1 MPNEEEKRLPKWP
14 LWIALSLVLV
24 VEVFFIVMLSVEG
37 IIGNNV
43 PILVNS
49 VGLLVS
55 CVLIWRGIAWSR
67 WLLTVLLVW
76 RVADIGIAIASHGSG
91 DHRIGG
97 SLMLVTFY
105 VLVGLLVASPL
116 GRLSMRAAT

>member
-1 MPNEEEKRLPKWP
+1 MPNAEEKRLPRWP
-14 LWIALSLVLV
+14 LWLALSLVLV
-24 VEVFFIVMLSVEG
+24 LDVFLVVMLSLEG
-37 IIGNNV
+37 IAGKV
-43 PILVNS
+43 PMFVNS

-55 CVLIWRGIAWSR
+55 CVLTWRGIPWSR
-67 WLLTVLLVW
+67 WLFIVLLVW
-76 RVADIGIAIASHGSG
+76 RVAHVGVAIASFGSG
-91 DHRIGG
+91 DHRPGG